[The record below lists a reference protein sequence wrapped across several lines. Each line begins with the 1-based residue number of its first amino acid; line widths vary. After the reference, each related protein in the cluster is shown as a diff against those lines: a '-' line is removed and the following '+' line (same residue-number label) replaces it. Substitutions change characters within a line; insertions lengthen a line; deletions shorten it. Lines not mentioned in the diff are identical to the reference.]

1 MRRTVLSEKQRAV
14 ALLVALGQLTYQEI
28 ARQVGLHYNSITNY
42 LKDERV
48 QALVSEFQQNIQHQL
63 EDMTRESVYRK
74 DGPLLVR
81 AVDKLEE
88 MLASKSQ
95 KRQLGVIKLLL
106 EYGALPGIVQHDQPQ
121 GPQGKR
127 PSRIRLDPKLQAR
140 LRVTES

>member
-1 MRRTVLSEKQRAV
+1 MRRTTLSEKHKAV

-48 QALVSEFQQNIQHQL
+48 QALVSEFQENIQSKL
-63 EDMTRESVYRK
+63 EDMTQESVYRK
-74 DGPLLVR
+74 GGPLLVK

-95 KRQLGVIKLLL
+95 KRQLAVIKLLL
-106 EYGALPGIVQHDQPQ
+106 EHGALPQVRHEIQDAPQ
-121 GPQGKR
+121 GER
-127 PSRIRLDPKLQAR
+127 PSRIQLDPKLRAHVR
-140 LRVTES
+140 GS